1 MNDLLG
7 GLLSS
12 LTGGEVVEKTASN
25 LGVEKSQAQSALATA
40 LPVLLEALNRNTNT
54 KEGEVSLENALK
66 KHDGSVFN
74 NLGGYLNNPDTN
86 DGSKILDHILGG
98 KRGQIEN
105 RVGQAS
111 GLSAGNVSGLLS
123 SIAPLL
129 LGYLGKNA
137 GGQGAGLGS
146 LLSSL
151 SSGATSKA
159 GGQSL
164 IESILDQDGDGSIVD
179 DVTKMGTS
187 LLGKLFKK

>member
-12 LTGGEVVEKTASN
+12 LTGGEVVEKAASG
-25 LGVEKSQAQSALATA
+25 LGIEKSQAQSALTTA

-54 KEGEVSLENALK
+54 KEGETSLENALK
-66 KHDGSVFN
+66 KHDGSIFN
-74 NLGGYLNNPDTN
+74 NLGGYLSNPDTSE
-86 DGSKILDHILGG
+86 GSKILDHILGG

-111 GLSAGNVSGLLS
+111 GLSSGNVSSLLS

-137 GGQGAGLGS
+137 GGKGAGLGS

-151 SSGATSKA
+151 SSGASSKA
-159 GGQSL
+159 GGQSF
-164 IESILDQDGDGSIVD
+164 IESMLDQDGDGSIVD

-187 LLGKLFKK
+187 LLGNLFKK